1 MRAKTRNFFE
11 DFLILLVIAI
21 IIYAIYS
28 FFFSSSQEEQ
38 IQTSNSPIVIEK
50 ENIKENEENKELL
63 KKSIEESIEQS
74 ELENKN
80 NEEFLNKEIE
90 EEIQSSQTTQQTQ
103 KEPEIKVEEK
113 IESHKEEIILDEKA
127 KIEKFYQSIREKIYS
142 NIEKNV
148 DKSALKSGEFINI
161 RVTILKDGKIEQLT
175 LTEGKKEYFELTK
188 PLIYKAFPVQIDE
201 SIKNN
206 FPRYFRMKIEF

>member
-74 ELENKN
+74 ELENK
-80 NEEFLNKEIE
+80 EIE
-90 EEIQSSQTTQQTQ
+90 EEIQSSQTTKQTQ
-103 KEPEIKVEEK
+103 KELEIKVEEK

-127 KIEKFYQSIREKIYS
+127 KIEKFYQSIREKIYF

-188 PLIYKAFPVQIDE
+188 PSIYKSFPVQIDE

>member
-175 LTEGKKEYFELTK
+175 LTEGRKEYFELTK
-188 PLIYKAFPVQIDE
+188 PSIYKSFPVQIDE

>member
-1 MRAKTRNFFE
+1 MRAKTKNFFE
-11 DFLILLVIAI
+11 DFLILLVVAI
-21 IIYAIYS
+21 IIYAVYS
-28 FFFSSSQEEQ
+28 FFFSSEEEQ
-38 IQTSNSPIVIEK
+38 IQITNSPLIIEK
-50 ENIKENEENKELL
+50 EDKKENEKNIESIVKPLEENLEKDL
-63 KKSIEESIEQS
+63 EESPQEI
-74 ELENKN
+74 K
-80 NEEFLNKEIE
+80 IE
-90 EEIQSSQTTQQTQ
+90 EEIQTSQTPEVSQTQ
-103 KEPEIKVEEK
+103 NEGEVKIEEK
-113 IESHKEEIILDEKA
+113 TESEKQEIILDEKA

-188 PLIYKAFPVQIDE
+188 PSVYKAFPVQINED
-201 SIKNN
+201 IKNN